1 MYKNAERVLE
11 EKHDMNKATIRG
23 AVAQARIDQ
32 NIRRVT
38 SMIHLI
44 QPPAHDE
51 VILPKNS
58 GKDAPGGGARGGA
71 AGGDLSVDADISST
85 NPLFA
90 GMNLYAQRYIVM
102 HTQSMVTILYF
113 HLPLYSINRMRSRHS
128 TILMSFAC
136 ACTYLNISLCRSDG
150 FRRSHDEITSGEI
163 G

>member
-90 GMNLYAQRYIVM
+90 GMNLYAQ
-102 HTQSMVTILYF
+102 H
-113 HLPLYSINRMRSRHS
+113 
-128 TILMSFAC
+128 
-136 ACTYLNISLCRSDG
+136 
-150 FRRSHDEITSGEI
+150 
-163 G
+163 